1 MEWYMSTQTPPPNRW
16 VSSPADM
23 YVSLSLTHR
32 AASGEE
38 TNDIGVGG
46 VEMAEVGY
54 IPGIM
59 SGRYSQHTTLWACA
73 FGWLG
78 METG

>member
-1 MEWYMSTQTPPPNRW
+1 MEWYMSTQIPPTNRW

-46 VEMAEVGY
+46 VERDEAGD
-54 IPGIM
+54 IPGI
-59 SGRYSQHTTLWACA
+59 TLYVR
-73 FGWLG
+73 
-78 METG
+78 EI